1 LLRIYRSNRA
11 ELLAEL
17 LAQELRLDPPGPF
30 EQVEVVVNTW
40 PTSRWLGE
48 QLARVNGI
56 SALVRFPF
64 PGSRLRQL
72 VQGVLSDSPA
82 IEDPWRA
89 ERLVW
94 TVLDVLPD
102 LLQQDC
108 AASLREWWERNGGQ
122 KMQLTRD
129 QWQLARSLADAI
141 DDYALYRP
149 EELASWLAGDVS
161 DFLPEGQR
169 WQPVLARALAKRLPC
184 SPFGLQVQQVVE
196 RLRNGEDS
204 AMPLPERLRLFG
216 ISNLAP
222 VQINLLQALAGR
234 ISVDLFLLTPCPD
247 LWQRSQRRRK
257 QLGDDWTNSP
267 DGSWL
272 IEAPRLEGILG
283 RMGAEFQLLLEGSG
297 ECLLGH
303 WEQGD
308 LFADP
313 TRMGHQESS
322 QASLLEQMQRQL
334 AKCESDQ
341 DGFSLS
347 PEDHSLLFM
356 GCAGPWR
363 EVQLVRDRILGW
375 MADDPSLQPRDVL
388 VMTPDVERYAPLLAS
403 VFSDSDATGVDLP
416 WRLTDRSQQNCP
428 GLQQAFISL
437 LRLSADRL
445 TASGLEALLGNPA
458 LQSLQQLTPQDAV
471 AITEALQ
478 RSGFRWG
485 LNAAERNGDDTNSLR
500 WCLDRWLL
508 GLALP
513 EEPGLALDGCAP
525 ALTDLSLQ
533 QLEAWWPLL
542 DQLAEWIARLRLRA
556 PCREWVDRLRRLLQD
571 IFNDGG
577 NWDWE
582 LQAIHQ
588 CLDTWQLQADDCSLE
603 LDVGVVISIL
613 EEALSAESGRFGHRS
628 GALTI
633 SALEPM
639 RAIPHRVIVLMGLD
653 ASSFPRHQERAGFH
667 LLELQ
672 RRLGDPSSTD
682 QDRYVLLEALLSARQ
697 HLLISWSSR
706 DERRGEELPPCPP
719 VQQWL
724 SLLSEQLDSVEMQQL
739 LICPPAN
746 PLDADNFLP
755 TPQASALSC
764 DRRLLEARRDL
775 DAQLRDEQP
784 DQHLGLALPIVWE
797 HPSVDPAAPVN
808 ANVTDAEAL
817 ERLDHWLL
825 APQKQWLRQ
834 QGIDAGEW
842 CDPVNDLSPLELP
855 ELDCHQL
862 LRQRLAEQL
871 ERLDDDPAARWN
883 SPEPGDWTARS
894 YGQGRMPPGAA
905 AVLDDERLERRWQNL
920 QTTLL
925 SLGPLRLQPQ
935 SGWSSSSVLLA
946 GDTAVEIST
955 SRLKSRSVLQGWLK
969 HLLAQLDHTPCSTA
983 VVCRPDG
990 SAKADHFHIAMR
1002 WKALNPEEA
1011 GEQILLLQRLAIQ
1024 GIQQC
1029 WPVPP
1034 ESGLARAL
1042 AWPKGEEAA
1051 DRAFIS
1057 RWQGSFSRW
1066 AERDQPEQKL
1076 CFGSDCDAG
1085 RLLHHEGFEAAFQ
1098 ALYQPLLEARCR

>member
-1 LLRIYRSNRA
+1 MLKVYRSNRA

-17 LAQELRLDPPGPF
+17 LAQELRIAPPGPF
-30 EQVEVVVNTW
+30 EQIEVVVNTW

-72 VQGVLSDSPA
+72 VQSVLSDAPA

-94 TVLDVLPD
+94 HVLEILPN
-102 LLQQDC
+102 LLEQDS
-108 AASLREWWERNGGQ
+108 AANLREWWELHGGQ
-122 KMQLTRD
+122 PGQLNRD

-149 EELASWLAGDVS
+149 DELADWLAGGAGDQ
-161 DFLPEGQR
+161 LPEGLR
-169 WQPVLARALAKRLPC
+169 WQPFLARALAERLPC
-184 SPFGLQVQQVVE
+184 RPFGLQVQQVVE
-196 RLRNGEDS
+196 RLRNGDEP
-204 AMPLPERLRLFG
+204 ALPLPERLRLFG
-216 ISNLAP
+216 VSNLAP

-234 ISVDLFLLTPCPD
+234 ISVELFLLTPCPD
-247 LWQRSQRRRK
+247 LWQRSQRRRR
-257 QLGDDWTNSP
+257 QLGEDWTNSP

-297 ECLLGH
+297 ECLLGN

-313 TRMGHQESS
+313 TVMKQGVRT
-322 QASLLEQMQRQL
+322 QACLLEQLQRQL
-334 AKCESDQ
+334 ASGESEPTGLALTQGDQ
-341 DGFSLS
+341 
-347 PEDHSLLFM
+347 SLLFM

-363 EVQLVRDRILGW
+363 EVQLVRDRILSW
-375 MADDPSLQPRDVL
+375 MATDPSLQPRDVL

-403 VFSDSDATGVDLP
+403 VFSDRDATGVDLP
-416 WRLTDRSQQNCP
+416 WRLTDRSQQNSP

-458 LQSLQQLTPQDAV
+458 LQSLQQLTSQDAM
-471 AITEALQ
+471 AITDALQ

-485 LNAAERNGDDTNSLR
+485 LDAAERHGDDTNSLR

-508 GLALP
+508 GLVLP
-513 EEPGLALDGCAP
+513 EEPGLAIDDCAP
-525 ALTDLSLQ
+525 ALSDLSLQ
-533 QLEAWWPLL
+533 QLETWWPLL
-542 DQLAEWIARLRLRA
+542 DLLARWITQLRRSA
-556 PCREWVDRLRRLLQD
+556 PCHEWVSRLRRLLQE
-571 IFNDGG
+571 IFKDGG

-588 CLDTWQLQADDCSLE
+588 CLDTWKQQTDECSLE
-603 LDVGVVISIL
+603 LDVAVVISVL
-613 EEALSAESGRFGHRS
+613 EEALSTESGRFGHRS

-706 DERRGEELPPCPP
+706 DERQGENLPPCPP

-724 SLLSEQLDSVEMQQL
+724 SLLAEQLDPQDMDLL
-739 LICPPAN
+739 LIHPPAN
-746 PLDADNFLP
+746 PLDVANFIA
-755 TPQASALSC
+755 TPQTKAISC
-764 DRRLLEARRDL
+764 DRRLLSARRSL
-775 DAQLRDEQP
+775 DQQIRADQP
-784 DQHLGLALPIVWE
+784 NQDLGLALPLVWRQ
-797 HPSVDPAAPVN
+797 PTSDLPATIN
-808 ANVTDAEAL
+808 AEAVETL
-817 ERLDHWLL
+817 ERWLQ
-825 APQKQWLRQ
+825 APQKEWLKS

-842 CDPVNDLSPLELP
+842 CDPVNDLSPLSLQ

-862 LRQRLAEQL
+862 LSQRLSEQL
-871 ERLDDDPAARWN
+871 EKLANDPQARWEVREREN
-883 SPEPGDWTARS
+883 WIARCT
-894 YGQGRMPPGAA
+894 GQGLMPPGAA
-905 AVLDDERLERRWQNL
+905 AELDEGRLERRWQNL
-920 QTTLL
+920 QTTVLN
-925 SLGPLRLQPQ
+925 LGPLRLQQRTGSHPLPQ
-935 SGWSSSSVLLA
+935 VMA
-946 GDTAVEIST
+946 GETAVQIST
-955 SRLKSRSVLQGWLK
+955 SRLRSRSLLQSWLK
-969 HLLAQLDHTPCSTA
+969 HLLAQLGDSGCSTA
-983 VVCRPDG
+983 VVCRQDG
-990 SAKADHFHIAMR
+990 SAKADQFHIAMR
-1002 WKALNPEEA
+1002 WTALPAKEA
-1011 GEQILLLQRLAIQ
+1011 DQQIRVLQSLAQQ
-1024 GIQQC
+1024 GRQVC

-1042 AWPKGEEAA
+1042 AWSKGVEAA
-1051 DRAFIS
+1051 DKAFIN
-1057 RWQGSFSRW
+1057 RWQGGFSGW
-1066 AERDQPEQKL
+1066 AERDQAEQRV
-1076 CFGSDCDAG
+1076 CFGSHCNAE
-1085 RLLHHEGFEAAFQ
+1085 LLLCQEGFDAAFQ
-1098 ALYQPLLEARCR
+1098 ALYQPLLEARC

>member
-1 LLRIYRSNRA
+1 MLRVYRSNRA

-17 LAQELRLDPPGPF
+17 LAQELRIEPPGPF
-30 EQVEVVVNTW
+30 EQIEVVVNTW

-72 VQGVLSDSPA
+72 VQNVISDAPA

-94 TVLDVLPD
+94 RVLEVLPQ
-102 LLQQDC
+102 LLEQEC
-108 AASLREWWERNGGQ
+108 ASSLREWWELHGGQ
-122 KMQLTRD
+122 RGRLNRD

-149 EELASWLAGDVS
+149 EELSDWLAGGAGDQ
-161 DFLPEGQR
+161 LPEGLQ
-169 WQPVLARALAKRLPC
+169 WQPLLARALAERLPC
-184 SPFGLQVQQVVE
+184 KPFGLQVQQVVE
-196 RLRNGEDS
+196 QLRDGEEP
-204 AMPLPERLRLFG
+204 ALPLPSRLRLFG
-216 ISNLAP
+216 VSNLAP

-247 LWQRSQRRRK
+247 LWQRSQRRRR
-257 QLGDDWTNSP
+257 QLGEDWTNSP

-297 ECLLGH
+297 ECLLGS

-313 TRMGHQESS
+313 TMMRAPEDS

-334 AKCESDQ
+334 ASGESDPTPL
-341 DGFSLS
+341 SLMHG
-347 PEDHSLLFM
+347 DHSLLFM

-375 MADDPSLQPRDVL
+375 MAADPRLQPRDIL

-403 VFSDSDATGVDLP
+403 VFSDRDATGVDLP

-428 GLQQAFISL
+428 GLQQAFMSL

-458 LQSLQQLTPQDAV
+458 LQSLKQLTSQDAM
-471 AITEALQ
+471 AITDALQ

-485 LNAAERNGDDTNSLR
+485 LDAAERNGDDTNSLR

-508 GLALP
+508 GLVLP
-513 EEPGLALDGCAP
+513 EEPGLAVDCCAP

-533 QLEAWWPLL
+533 QLETWWPLL
-542 DQLAEWIARLRLRA
+542 DQLAGWIAQLRRSA
-556 PCREWVDRLRRLLQD
+556 PCPEWVIRLRRLLED

-588 CLDTWQLQADDCSLE
+588 CLETWQLQAVDCSLE
-603 LDVGVVISIL
+603 LDIAVVISVL
-613 EEALSAESGRFGHRS
+613 EEALSTESGRFGHRS

-706 DERRGEELPPCPP
+706 DERQGENLPPCPP

-724 SLLSEQLDSVEMQQL
+724 SLLADELDAEQMDRL
-739 LICPPAN
+739 LIHPPAN
-746 PLDADNFLP
+746 PLDVANFIV
-755 TPQASALSC
+755 TPQTDALSC
-764 DRRLLEARRDL
+764 DRRLLDARRNL
-775 DAQLRDEQP
+775 DAQIGDDQPHRD
-784 DQHLGLALPIVWE
+784 LGLALPLVWW
-797 HPSVDPAAPVN
+797 HPT
-808 ANVTDAEAL
+808 TDAALPIHSEAIETL
-817 ERLDHWLL
+817 ERWLQG
-825 APQKQWLRQ
+825 PQKEWLKR

-842 CDPVNDLSPLELP
+842 CDPVNDLSPLSLP
-855 ELDCHQL
+855 ELACHQL
-862 LRQRLAEQL
+862 ISQRLSEQL
-871 ERLDDDPAARWN
+871 DLLRNNPQARWDIQ
-883 SPEPGDWTARS
+883 ETEDWIARS
-894 YGQGRMPPGAA
+894 CGQGLMPPGAA
-905 AVLDDERLERRWQNL
+905 AELDDDRLERRWQNL
-920 QTTLL
+920 QKTVL
-925 SLGPLRLQPQ
+925 SLGPLRLQQQPASQ
-935 SGWSSSSVLLA
+935 RSALVMA
-946 GDTAVEIST
+946 GDTAVQIST
-955 SRLKSRSVLQGWLK
+955 SRLRSRSLLQGWLK
-969 HLLAQLDHTPCSTA
+969 HLLAQLDHAACNTA
-983 VVCRPDG
+983 VVCRQDG
-990 SAKADHFHIAMR
+990 SAKADQFHIAMR
-1002 WKALNPEEA
+1002 WRALTPPEAEL
-1011 GEQILLLQRLAIQ
+1011 EISVLQSLAQQ
-1024 GIQQC
+1024 GAKVC

-1034 ESGLARAL
+1034 DSGLARAL
-1042 AWPKGEEAA
+1042 AWSKGEEAA
-1051 DRAFIS
+1051 DRAFIN
-1057 RWQGSFSRW
+1057 RWQGSFSGW
-1066 AERDQPEQKL
+1066 AERDRSEQQA
-1076 CFGSDCDAG
+1076 CFGSHCDADLLL
-1085 RLLHHEGFEAAFQ
+1085 RLEGFEAAFQ
-1098 ALYQPLLEARCR
+1098 ALYQPLLEARC

>member
-1 LLRIYRSNRA
+1 MLRIYRSNRA

-72 VQGVLSDSPA
+72 VQAVLSDAPA

-94 TVLDVLPD
+94 TVLKVLPD

-108 AASLREWWERNGGQ
+108 SSSLMEWWKRNGGQ
-122 KMQLTRD
+122 QGQLNRD

-149 EELASWLAGDVS
+149 EALASWMAGDEG
-161 DFLPEGQR
+161 DHLPEGQR
-169 WQPVLARALAKRLPC
+169 WQPALARALAERLPC

-196 RLRNGEDS
+196 LLRNGREP
-204 AMPLPERLRLFG
+204 AIPLPKRLRLFG

-234 ISVDLFLLTPCPD
+234 ISVELYLLTPCPD

-257 QLGDDWTNSP
+257 QLGENWTNSP

-297 ECLLGH
+297 ECLLGR

-313 TRMGHQESS
+313 TRMGQRESS

-334 AKCESDQ
+334 TNCESDPKE
-341 DGFSLS
+341 FSLS

-388 VMTPDVERYAPLLAS
+388 VMTPDVERYAPLLTS

-428 GLQQAFISL
+428 GLQQAFMTL

-458 LQSLQQLTPQDAV
+458 LQNLKQLTPADAM
-471 AITEALQ
+471 AITQALQ

-485 LNAAERNGDDTNSLR
+485 LNSAERNGDDTNSLR

-533 QLEAWWPLL
+533 QLEVWWPLL
-542 DQLAEWIARLRLRA
+542 DQLAGWIARLRL
-556 PCREWVDRLRRLLQD
+556 PVPSREWVDRLRRLLQD

-588 CLDTWQLQADDCSLE
+588 CLDTWQLQADDCALE

-706 DERRGEELPPCPP
+706 DERHGEDLPPCPP

-724 SLLSEQLDSVEMQQL
+724 GLLSQQLNSAEMEQL
-739 LICPPAN
+739 LINPPAN
-746 PLDADNFLP
+746 PLDADNFR
-755 TPQASALSC
+755 TTQQATALSC
-764 DRRLLEARRDL
+764 DRRLLEARRNL
-775 DAQLRDEQP
+775 DAQRGGGHP
-784 DQHLGLALPIVWE
+784 DQNLGLALPIAWK
-797 HPSVDPAAPVN
+797 HPIIDSTAGFDAKAFDP
-808 ANVTDAEAL
+808 EAI
-817 ERLDHWLL
+817 ETLDRWLQ
-825 APQKQWLRQ
+825 APQKEWLRH

-842 CDPVNDLSPLELP
+842 CDPVNDLSPLALP

-862 LRQRLAEQL
+862 LRQQLSEQL
-871 ERLDDDPAARWN
+871 ELLGNDPSACWE
-883 SPEPGDWTARS
+883 SQQKGDWTARS
-894 YGQGRMPPGAA
+894 CGQGRMPPGAA
-905 AVLDDERLERRWQNL
+905 AVLDHERLERRWHNL

-925 SLGPLRLQPQ
+925 SLGPVRQLQR
-935 SGWSSSSVLLA
+935 SGCFASNPLLA

-955 SRLKSRSVLQGWLK
+955 SRLKSRALLRGWLK
-969 HLLAQLDHTPCSTA
+969 HLLAQLDDSACSTA
-983 VVCRPDG
+983 VICRQDG
-990 SAKADHFHIAMR
+990 SAKADQFQIAMR
-1002 WKALNPEEA
+1002 WRSLSPQEA
-1011 GEQILLLQRLAIQ
+1011 GDQIRLLQQLAIHGSQ
-1024 GIQQC
+1024 EC

-1034 ESGLARAL
+1034 DSGLARAL

-1057 RWQGSFSRW
+1057 RWQGGFSRW
-1066 AERDQPEQKL
+1066 AERDQPEQKI

-1085 RLLHHEGFEAAFQ
+1085 LLLHQEGFEAAFQ
-1098 ALYQPLLEARCR
+1098 ALYQPLLEARCG

>member
-1 LLRIYRSNRA
+1 MLRVYRSNRA

-17 LAQELRLDPPGPF
+17 LAQELRIEPPGPF
-30 EQVEVVVNTW
+30 EQIEVVVNTW

-72 VQGVLSDSPA
+72 VQNVISDAPA

-94 TVLDVLPD
+94 QVLEVLPH
-102 LLQQDC
+102 LLEQEC
-108 AASLREWWERNGGQ
+108 ASNLREWWELHSGQ
-122 KMQLTRD
+122 QGRLNRD

-149 EELASWLAGDVS
+149 EELSDWLAGGAGDQ
-161 DFLPEGQR
+161 LPEGLR
-169 WQPVLARALAKRLPC
+169 WQPLLARALAERLPC

-196 RLRNGEDS
+196 RLRNGEDP
-204 AMPLPERLRLFG
+204 ALPLPERLRLFG
-216 ISNLAP
+216 VSNLAP

-234 ISVDLFLLTPCPD
+234 TSVDLFLLTPCPD
-247 LWQRSQRRRK
+247 LWQRSQRRRR
-257 QLGDDWTNSP
+257 QLGEDWTNSP

-283 RMGAEFQLLLEGSG
+283 RMGAEFQLMLEGSG
-297 ECLLGH
+297 ECLLGS

-313 TRMGHQESS
+313 TMRREPEGS
-322 QASLLEQMQRQL
+322 QASLLEQLQRQL
-334 AKCESDQ
+334 ASGESDQ
-341 DGFSLS
+341 TTLSLMHG
-347 PEDHSLLFM
+347 DHSLLFM

-375 MADDPSLQPRDVL
+375 MAADPSLQPRDIL

-403 VFSDSDATGVDLP
+403 VFSDRDATGVDLP

-428 GLQQAFISL
+428 GLQQAFMSL

-458 LQSLQQLTPQDAV
+458 LQSLQQLTSQDAM
-471 AITEALQ
+471 AITDALQ

-485 LNAAERNGDDTNSLR
+485 LDAAERNGNDTNSLR

-508 GLALP
+508 GLVLP
-513 EEPGLALDGCAP
+513 EEPGLALDSCAP

-533 QLEAWWPLL
+533 QLEVWWPLL
-542 DQLAEWIARLRLRA
+542 DQLAGWIAQLRLSA
-556 PCREWVDRLRRLLQD
+556 PCPEWVIRLRRLLED

-588 CLDTWQLQADDCSLE
+588 CLETWQLQANDCSLE
-603 LDVGVVISIL
+603 LDIAVVISVL
-613 EEALSAESGRFGHRS
+613 EEALSTESGRFGHRS

-706 DERRGEELPPCPP
+706 DERQGEKLPPCPP

-724 SLLSEQLDSVEMQQL
+724 SLLAEQLDAEQMDFL
-739 LICPPAN
+739 LIHPPAN
-746 PLDADNFLP
+746 PLDIANFMV
-755 TPQASALSC
+755 TPQTDAISC
-764 DRRLLEARRDL
+764 DRRLLDARRNL
-775 DAQLRDEQP
+775 DALMGDDQP
-784 DQHLGLALPIVWE
+784 HRNLGLALPLVWQ
-797 HPSVDPAAPVN
+797 HPT
-808 ANVTDAEAL
+808 TDAALPINSEAIEAL
-817 ERLDHWLL
+817 KRWLQ
-825 APQKQWLRQ
+825 APQKEWLKR

-842 CDPVNDLSPLELP
+842 CDPVNDLSPLSLP

-862 LRQRLAEQL
+862 ISQRLSEQL
-871 ERLDDDPAARWN
+871 DLLRNNPEARWDVQ
-883 SPEPGDWTARS
+883 EKGDWIARS
-894 YGQGRMPPGAA
+894 CGQGLMPPGAA
-905 AVLDDERLERRWQNL
+905 AELDDNRLERRWQSL
-920 QTTLL
+920 QKTVL
-925 SLGPLRLQPQ
+925 SLGPLRLQQ
-935 SGWSSSSVLLA
+935 QTTSQRSDLVMA
-946 GDTAVEIST
+946 GETAVQIST
-955 SRLKSRSVLQGWLK
+955 SRLRSRSLLQSWLK
-969 HLLAQLDHTPCSTA
+969 HLLAQLDDAACNTA
-983 VVCRPDG
+983 VVCRQDG
-990 SAKADHFHIAMR
+990 SAKADQFHIAMR
-1002 WKALNPEEA
+1002 WKALTREEA
-1011 GEQILLLQRLAIQ
+1011 DLEIRVLQSLAQQGEEV
-1024 GIQQC
+1024 C

-1034 ESGLARAL
+1034 DSGLARAL
-1042 AWPKGEEAA
+1042 AWSKGEEAA
-1051 DRAFIS
+1051 DRAFIN
-1057 RWQGSFSRW
+1057 RWQGSFSGW
-1066 AERDQPEQKL
+1066 AERDRSEQQV
-1076 CFGSDCDAG
+1076 CFGSHCDAG
-1085 RLLHHEGFEAAFQ
+1085 LLLRLEGFETAFQ
-1098 ALYQPLLEARCR
+1098 ALYQPLLEARC

>member
-1 LLRIYRSNRA
+1 MLRVYRSNRA

-17 LAQELRLDPPGPF
+17 LAQELRLEPPGPF
-30 EQVEVVVNTW
+30 EQIEVVVNTW

-72 VQGVLSDSPA
+72 VQNVISDAPA

-94 TVLDVLPD
+94 QVLEVLPN
-102 LLQQDC
+102 LLEQEC
-108 AASLREWWERNGGQ
+108 ASNLREWWELHGGTQ
-122 KMQLTRD
+122 GGLNRD

-149 EELASWLAGDVS
+149 EELADWLAGGTGDQ
-161 DFLPEGQR
+161 LPECLQ
-169 WQPVLARALAKRLPC
+169 WQPLLACALAERLPC
-184 SPFGLQVQQVVE
+184 TPFGMQVQQAIE
-196 RLRNGEDS
+196 RLHNGEDP
-204 AMPLPERLRLFG
+204 ALPLPARLRLFG
-216 ISNLAP
+216 VSNLAP

-247 LWQRSQRRRK
+247 LWQRSQRRRR
-257 QLGDDWTNSP
+257 QLGEDWTNSP

-297 ECLLGH
+297 ECLLGS

-308 LFADP
+308 LFVDP
-313 TRMGHQESS
+313 TMMRATEDSH
-322 QASLLEQMQRQL
+322 ASLLEQLQRQL
-334 AKCESDQ
+334 ASSESDQ
-341 DGFSLS
+341 TTLSLMYS
-347 PEDHSLLFM
+347 DHSLLFM

-375 MADDPSLQPRDVL
+375 MAADPSLQPRDIL

-403 VFSDSDATGVDLP
+403 VFSDRDATGVDLP

-428 GLQQAFISL
+428 GLQQAFMSL

-458 LQSLQQLTPQDAV
+458 LQSLKQLTSQDAM
-471 AITEALQ
+471 AITGALQ

-485 LNAAERNGDDTNSLR
+485 LDAAERNGDDTNSLR

-508 GLALP
+508 GLVLP
-513 EEPGLALDGCAP
+513 EEPGLAVDSCAP

-533 QLEAWWPLL
+533 QLEVWWPLL
-542 DQLAEWIARLRLRA
+542 DQLAGWIAQLRRSA
-556 PCREWVDRLRRLLQD
+556 PCPEWVTRLRRLLED

-577 NWDWE
+577 SWDWE

-588 CLDTWQLQADDCSLE
+588 CLEAWQLQANDCSLE
-603 LDVGVVISIL
+603 LDIAVVISVL
-613 EEALSAESGRFGHRS
+613 EEALSTESGRFGHRS

-706 DERRGEELPPCPP
+706 DERQGENLPPCPP

-724 SLLSEQLDSVEMQQL
+724 SLLAEQLDAEQMDLL
-739 LICPPAN
+739 LIHPPAN
-746 PLDADNFLP
+746 PLDVANFMV
-755 TPQASALSC
+755 TSQTDAISC
-764 DRRLLEARRDL
+764 DRRLLNARRNL
-775 DAQLRDEQP
+775 DAQMGDDQRHRD
-784 DQHLGLALPIVWE
+784 LGLALPLVWQ
-797 HPSVDPAAPVN
+797 HPTTDPGLLIHS
-808 ANVTDAEAL
+808 DAIETL
-817 ERLDHWLL
+817 ERWLQ
-825 APQKQWLRQ
+825 APQKEWLKQ

-842 CDPVNDLSPLELP
+842 CDPVNDLSPLSLP

-862 LRQRLAEQL
+862 ISQRLSEQL
-871 ERLDDDPAARWN
+871 DLLKNDPEARWDVQ
-883 SPEPGDWTARS
+883 ERGDWIARS
-894 YGQGRMPPGAA
+894 CGQGLMPPGAA
-905 AVLDDERLERRWQNL
+905 AELDDDRLERRWQNL
-920 QTTLL
+920 QKTVL
-925 SLGPLRLQPQ
+925 SLGPLRVRQQPASQ
-935 SGWSSSSVLLA
+935 SSALVMA
-946 GDTAVEIST
+946 GETAVQIST
-955 SRLKSRSVLQGWLK
+955 SRLRSRSLLLSWLK
-969 HLLAQLDHTPCSTA
+969 HLLAQLDDASCNTA
-983 VVCRPDG
+983 VVCRHDG
-990 SAKADHFHIAMR
+990 STKADQFHIAMR
-1002 WKALNPEEA
+1002 WKALTRQEA
-1011 GEQILLLQRLAIQ
+1011 DLEIRVLQSLAQQ
-1024 GIQQC
+1024 GAEKC

-1034 ESGLARAL
+1034 DSGLARAL
-1042 AWPKGEEAA
+1042 AWSKGEEAA
-1051 DRAFIS
+1051 DRAFIN
-1057 RWQGSFSRW
+1057 RWQGSFSGW
-1066 AERDQPEQKL
+1066 AERDRSEQQV
-1076 CFGSDCDAG
+1076 CFGSNCDAE
-1085 RLLHHEGFEAAFQ
+1085 LLLQLEGFEAAFQ
-1098 ALYQPLLEARCR
+1098 ALYQPLLEARC

>member
-1 LLRIYRSNRA
+1 MLKVYRSNRA

-17 LAQELRLDPPGPF
+17 LAQELRIAPPGPF
-30 EQVEVVVNTW
+30 EQIEVVVNTW

-72 VQGVLSDSPA
+72 VQSVLSDAPA

-94 TVLDVLPD
+94 HVLEILPN
-102 LLQQDC
+102 LLEQDS
-108 AASLREWWERNGGQ
+108 AANLREWWELHGGQ
-122 KMQLTRD
+122 PEQLNRD

-149 EELASWLAGDVS
+149 DELADWLAGGAGDQ
-161 DFLPEGQR
+161 LPEGLR
-169 WQPVLARALAKRLPC
+169 WQPFLARALAERLPC
-184 SPFGLQVQQVVE
+184 RPFGLQVQQVVE
-196 RLRNGEDS
+196 RLRNGDEP
-204 AMPLPERLRLFG
+204 ALPLPERLRLFG
-216 ISNLAP
+216 VSNLAP

-234 ISVDLFLLTPCPD
+234 ISVELFLLTPCPD
-247 LWQRSQRRRK
+247 LWQRSQRRRR
-257 QLGDDWTNSP
+257 QLGEDWTNSP

-297 ECLLGH
+297 ECLLGN

-313 TRMGHQESS
+313 TVMKQEVRS
-322 QASLLEQMQRQL
+322 QACLLEQLQRQVASGESEPTGL
-334 AKCESDQ
+334 ALTQGDQ
-341 DGFSLS
+341 
-347 PEDHSLLFM
+347 SLLFM

-363 EVQLVRDRILGW
+363 EVQLVRDRILSW
-375 MADDPSLQPRDVL
+375 MATDPSLQPRDVL

-403 VFSDSDATGVDLP
+403 VFSDRDATGVDLP
-416 WRLTDRSQQNCP
+416 WRLTDRSQQNSP

-458 LQSLQQLTPQDAV
+458 LQSLQQLTSQDAM
-471 AITEALQ
+471 AITDALQ

-485 LNAAERNGDDTNSLR
+485 LDAAERHGDDTNSLR

-508 GLALP
+508 GLVLP
-513 EEPGLALDGCAP
+513 EEPGLALDDCAP
-525 ALTDLSLQ
+525 ALSDLGLQ
-533 QLEAWWPLL
+533 QLEMWWPLL
-542 DQLAEWIARLRLRA
+542 DLLARWITQLRRSA
-556 PCREWVDRLRRLLQD
+556 PCHEWVSRLRRLLQE
-571 IFNDGG
+571 IFKDGG

-588 CLDTWQLQADDCSLE
+588 CLDTWKQQTDECSLE
-603 LDVGVVISIL
+603 LDVAVVISVL
-613 EEALSAESGRFGHRS
+613 EEALSTESGRFGHRS

-706 DERRGEELPPCPP
+706 DERQGENLPPCPP

-724 SLLSEQLDSVEMQQL
+724 SLLAEQLDPQDMDLL
-739 LICPPAN
+739 LIHPPAN
-746 PLDADNFLP
+746 PLDVANFIA
-755 TPQASALSC
+755 TPQTKAISC
-764 DRRLLEARRDL
+764 DRRLLSARRNL
-775 DAQLRDEQP
+775 DQQIRADQP
-784 DQHLGLALPIVWE
+784 NQDLGLALPLVWQQ
-797 HPSVDPAAPVN
+797 PTSVLATTIN
-808 ANVTDAEAL
+808 TEAL
-817 ERLDHWLL
+817 ETLERWLQ
-825 APQKQWLRQ
+825 APQKEWLKS

-842 CDPVNDLSPLELP
+842 CDPVNDLSPLSLR

-862 LRQRLAEQL
+862 LSQRLSEQL
-871 ERLDDDPAARWN
+871 DQLANDPQARWEMRETEN
-883 SPEPGDWTARS
+883 WIARCT
-894 YGQGRMPPGAA
+894 GQGLMPPGAA
-905 AVLDDERLERRWQNL
+905 AELDEGRLERRWQNL
-920 QTTLL
+920 QTTVLN
-925 SLGPLRLQPQ
+925 LGPLRLQQRTGSHPLPQ
-935 SGWSSSSVLLA
+935 VMA
-946 GDTAVEIST
+946 GETAVQIST
-955 SRLKSRSVLQGWLK
+955 SRLRSRSLLQSWLK
-969 HLLAQLDHTPCSTA
+969 HLLAQLGDSGCSTA
-983 VVCRPDG
+983 VVCRQDG
-990 SAKADHFHIAMR
+990 SAKADQFHIAMR
-1002 WKALNPEEA
+1002 WTALPAKEA
-1011 GEQILLLQRLAIQ
+1011 DQQIRVLQSLAQQ
-1024 GIQQC
+1024 GRQVC

-1042 AWPKGEEAA
+1042 AWSKGVEAA
-1051 DRAFIS
+1051 DKAFIN
-1057 RWQGSFSRW
+1057 RWQGGFSSW
-1066 AERDQPEQKL
+1066 AERDQAEQRV
-1076 CFGSDCDAG
+1076 CFGSHCNAE
-1085 RLLHHEGFEAAFQ
+1085 LLLCQEGFDAAFR
-1098 ALYQPLLEARCR
+1098 ALYQPLLEARC

>member
-1 LLRIYRSNRA
+1 MLRLYRSNRA

-17 LAQELRLDPPGPF
+17 LAQELRLEPPDPF

-72 VQGVLSDSPA
+72 VQSVLSDAPA

-94 TVLDVLPD
+94 TVLEVLPD
-102 LLQQDC
+102 LLQRDC
-108 AASLREWWERNGGQ
+108 ASGLKEWWQRNGGQ
-122 KMQLTRD
+122 QKQLNRD

-149 EELASWLAGDVS
+149 DELADWMAGGAAGQ
-161 DFLPEGQR
+161 LPEALR
-169 WQPVLARALAKRLPC
+169 WQPFLARALAERLPC
-184 SPFGLQVQQVVE
+184 MPFGLQVQQVVDL
-196 RLRNGEDS
+196 LRNGEDP
-204 AMPLPERLRLFG
+204 ALPLPKRLRLFG
-216 ISNLAP
+216 VSNLAP
-222 VQINLLQALAGR
+222 VQVNLLQALAGR

-257 QLGDDWTNSP
+257 QLGDDWNNSP

-297 ECLLGH
+297 ECLLGS

-313 TRMGHQESS
+313 TAMGQRESS
-322 QASLLEQMQRQL
+322 AASLLEQLQRQL
-334 AKCESDQ
+334 ASGEADQ
-341 DGFSLS
+341 GVLSLRQ
-347 PEDHSLLFM
+347 EDHSLLFM

-363 EVQLVRDRILGW
+363 EVQCVRDRVLSW
-375 MADDPSLQPRDVL
+375 MAADPSLQPRDVL

-403 VFSDSDATGVDLP
+403 VFSDRDATGVDLP

-428 GLQQAFISL
+428 GLQQAFMSL

-458 LQSLQQLTPQDAV
+458 LQSLKQLTSQDAM
-471 AITEALQ
+471 AMTEALQ

-513 EEPGLALDGCAP
+513 EEPGLAIDSCAP

-533 QLEAWWPLL
+533 QLEVWWPLL
-542 DQLAEWIARLRLRA
+542 DQLAGWMAQLRRSV
-556 PCREWVDRLRRLLQD
+556 CCSEWVDRLRRLLQD
-571 IFNDGG
+571 VFHDGG

-588 CLDTWQLQADDCSLE
+588 CLDTWQLQAADCSLE
-603 LDVGVVISIL
+603 LDVGVVISVL
-613 EEALSAESGRFGHRS
+613 EEGLSADSGRFGHRS

-653 ASSFPRHQERAGFH
+653 ASSFPRHQERSGFH

-706 DERRGEELPPCPP
+706 DERQGEELPPCPP

-724 SLLSEQLDSVEMQQL
+724 SLLTEQLDPKEMQQL
-739 LICPPAN
+739 LIHPPAN
-746 PLDADNFLP
+746 PLDADNFLT
-755 TPQASALSC
+755 TPQTAALSC
-764 DRRLLEARRDL
+764 DRRLLEARRNL
-775 DAQLRDEQP
+775 DAQLGNEQP
-784 DQHLGLALPIVWE
+784 HRVLGLALPLGWQ
-797 HPSVDPAAPVN
+797 HPTMETPS
-808 ANVTDAEAL
+808 TLDAEGIETL
-817 ERLDHWLL
+817 ERWLR
-825 APQKQWLRQ
+825 APQKEWLKR

-842 CDPVNDLSPLELP
+842 CDPVNDLSPLSLP
-855 ELDCHQL
+855 ELDCHRL
-862 LRQRLAEQL
+862 LSQRLAEQL
-871 ERLDDDPAARWN
+871 DLLANDPEARWN
-883 SPEPGDWTARS
+883 VQQQGDWIARTS
-894 YGQGRMPPGAA
+894 GQGRMPPGAA
-905 AVLDDERLERRWQNL
+905 AELDDERLERRWQNL

-925 SLGPLRLQPQ
+925 NLGPLRVMQQPGTHR
-935 SGWSSSSVLLA
+935 SGLVMA
-946 GDTAVEIST
+946 GDIAVEIST
-955 SRLKSRSVLQGWLK
+955 SRLRSRSLLQSWLK
-969 HLLAQLDHTPCSTA
+969 HLLAQLDDSPCNTA
-983 VVCRPDG
+983 VVCRQDG
-990 SAKADHFHIAMR
+990 SAKADQFQIAMR
-1002 WKALNPEEA
+1002 WKAMTPPEA
-1011 GEQILLLQRLAIQ
+1011 EQQISLLQALAQQ
-1024 GIQQC
+1024 GADVC

-1042 AWPKGEEAA
+1042 SWSKGEEAA
-1051 DRAFIS
+1051 NRAFIN
-1057 RWQGSFSRW
+1057 RWQGSFSLW
-1066 AERDQPEQKL
+1066 PERDQAEQTL
-1076 CFGSDCDAG
+1076 CFGSHCDAE
-1085 RLLHHEGFEAAFQ
+1085 LLMHHASFEAAFQ
-1098 ALYQPLLEARCR
+1098 ALYEPLLEARCT

>member
-1 LLRIYRSNRA
+1 MLKVYRSNRA

-17 LAQELRLDPPGPF
+17 LAQELRIAPPGPF
-30 EQVEVVVNTW
+30 EQIEVVVNTW

-72 VQGVLSDSPA
+72 VQSVLSDAPA

-94 TVLDVLPD
+94 HVLEILPN
-102 LLQQDC
+102 LLEQDS
-108 AASLREWWERNGGQ
+108 AANLRKWWELHGGQ
-122 KMQLTRD
+122 PGQLNRD

-149 EELASWLAGDVS
+149 DELADWLAGGAGDQ
-161 DFLPEGQR
+161 LPEGLR
-169 WQPVLARALAKRLPC
+169 WQPFLARALAERLPC
-184 SPFGLQVQQVVE
+184 RPFGLQVQQVVE
-196 RLRNGEDS
+196 RLRNGDEP
-204 AMPLPERLRLFG
+204 ALPLPERLRLFG
-216 ISNLAP
+216 VSNLAP

-234 ISVDLFLLTPCPD
+234 ISVELFLLTPCPD
-247 LWQRSQRRRK
+247 LWQRSQRRRR
-257 QLGDDWTNSP
+257 QLGEDWTNSP

-297 ECLLGH
+297 ECLLGN

-313 TRMGHQESS
+313 TVMKQGLRS
-322 QASLLEQMQRQL
+322 QACLLEQLQRQL
-334 AKCESDQ
+334 ASGESEPTGLALTQGDQ
-341 DGFSLS
+341 
-347 PEDHSLLFM
+347 SLLFM

-363 EVQLVRDRILGW
+363 EVQLVRDRILSW
-375 MADDPSLQPRDVL
+375 MATDPSLQPRDVL

-403 VFSDSDATGVDLP
+403 VFSDRDATGVDLP
-416 WRLTDRSQQNCP
+416 WRLTDRSQQNSP

-458 LQSLQQLTPQDAV
+458 LQSLQQLTSQDAM
-471 AITEALQ
+471 AITDALQ

-485 LNAAERNGDDTNSLR
+485 LDAAERHGDDTNSLR

-508 GLALP
+508 GLVLP
-513 EEPGLALDGCAP
+513 EEPGLAIDDCAP
-525 ALTDLSLQ
+525 ALSDLSLQ
-533 QLEAWWPLL
+533 QLETWWPLL
-542 DQLAEWIARLRLRA
+542 DLLARWITQLRRSA
-556 PCREWVDRLRRLLQD
+556 PCHEWVSRLRRLLQE
-571 IFNDGG
+571 IFKDGG

-588 CLDTWQLQADDCSLE
+588 CLDTWKQQTDECSLE
-603 LDVGVVISIL
+603 LDVAVVISVL
-613 EEALSAESGRFGHRS
+613 EEALSTESGRFGHRS

-706 DERRGEELPPCPP
+706 DERQGENLPPCPP

-724 SLLSEQLDSVEMQQL
+724 SLLAEQLDPQDMDLL
-739 LICPPAN
+739 LIHPPAN
-746 PLDADNFLP
+746 PLDVANFIA
-755 TPQASALSC
+755 TPQTKAISC
-764 DRRLLEARRDL
+764 DRRLLSARHNL
-775 DAQLRDEQP
+775 DQQIRADQP
-784 DQHLGLALPIVWE
+784 NQDLGLALPLVWRQ
-797 HPSVDPAAPVN
+797 PTSDLPATIN
-808 ANVTDAEAL
+808 AEAVETL
-817 ERLDHWLL
+817 ERWLQ
-825 APQKQWLRQ
+825 APQKEWLKS

-842 CDPVNDLSPLELP
+842 CDPVNDLSPLSLQ

-862 LRQRLAEQL
+862 LSQRLSEQL
-871 ERLDDDPAARWN
+871 EKLANDPQARWEVREREN
-883 SPEPGDWTARS
+883 WIARCT
-894 YGQGRMPPGAA
+894 GQGLMPPGAA
-905 AVLDDERLERRWQNL
+905 AELDEGRLERRWQNL
-920 QTTLL
+920 QTTVLN
-925 SLGPLRLQPQ
+925 LGPLRLQQRTDSHPLPQ
-935 SGWSSSSVLLA
+935 VMA
-946 GDTAVEIST
+946 GETAVQIST
-955 SRLKSRSVLQGWLK
+955 SRLRSRFLLQSWLK
-969 HLLAQLDHTPCSTA
+969 HLLAQLGDSGCSTA
-983 VVCRPDG
+983 VVCRQDG
-990 SAKADHFHIAMR
+990 SAKADQFHIAMR
-1002 WKALNPEEA
+1002 WTALPRKEA
-1011 GEQILLLQRLAIQ
+1011 DHQIRVLQSLAQQ
-1024 GIQQC
+1024 GRQVC

-1034 ESGLARAL
+1034 DSGLARAL
-1042 AWPKGEEAA
+1042 AWSKGVEAA
-1051 DRAFIS
+1051 DKAFIN
-1057 RWQGSFSRW
+1057 RWQGGFSGW
-1066 AERDQPEQKL
+1066 AERDQAEQRV
-1076 CFGSDCDAG
+1076 CFGSHCNAE
-1085 RLLHHEGFEAAFQ
+1085 LLLCQEGFDAAFQ
-1098 ALYQPLLEARCR
+1098 ALYQPLLEARC

>member
-1 LLRIYRSNRA
+1 MLRVYRSNRA

-17 LAQELRLDPPGPF
+17 LAQELRIEPPGPF
-30 EQVEVVVNTW
+30 EQIEVVVNTW

-72 VQGVLSDSPA
+72 AQTILSDAPA

-94 TVLDVLPD
+94 QVLEVLPK
-102 LLQQDC
+102 LLDQRC
-108 AASLREWWERNGGQ
+108 ASNLREWWELHGGQ
-122 KMQLTRD
+122 QGRLNRD

-149 EELASWLAGDVS
+149 EELADWLAGGAGEE
-161 DFLPEGQR
+161 LPEGLR
-169 WQPVLARALAKRLPC
+169 WQPFLARALAERLPC
-184 SPFGLQVQQVVE
+184 KPFGLQVQQAVE
-196 RLRNGEDS
+196 RLRNGQDP
-204 AMPLPERLRLFG
+204 ALPLPPRLRLFG
-216 ISNLAP
+216 VSNLAP
-222 VQINLLQALAGR
+222 VQINLLQALSGR

-247 LWQRSQRRRK
+247 LWQRSQRRRS
-257 QLGDDWTNSP
+257 QLGEDWTNSP

-297 ECLLGH
+297 ECLLGS

-313 TRMGHQESS
+313 TVMKQQEDS
-322 QASLLEQMQRQL
+322 QASLLEQLQRQL
-334 AKCESDQ
+334 ARGETDQ
-341 DGFSLS
+341 VSLS
-347 PEDHSLLFM
+347 LTQGDYSLLFM

-363 EVQLVRDRILGW
+363 EVQLVRDRILSW
-375 MADDPSLQPRDVL
+375 MAADPTLQPRDVL

-403 VFSDSDATGVDLP
+403 VFSDRDATGVDLP

-428 GLQQAFISL
+428 GLQQAFMSL

-458 LQSLQQLTPQDAV
+458 LQNLKQLSSQDAM
-471 AITEALQ
+471 AITDALQ

-485 LNAAERNGDDTNSLR
+485 LDAAERNGDESNSLR

-513 EEPGLALDGCAP
+513 EEPGLAVDSCAP

-533 QLEAWWPLL
+533 QLEVWWPLL
-542 DQLAEWIARLRLRA
+542 DQLAGWIAQLRRSTA
-556 PCREWVDRLRRLLQD
+556 CTSWVDRLRRLLQE

-588 CLDTWQLQADDCSLE
+588 CLETWQLQASDCSLE
-603 LDVGVVISIL
+603 LDIAVVISVL
-613 EEALSAESGRFGHRS
+613 EEALSTESGRFGHRS

-706 DERRGEELPPCPP
+706 DERQGKSLPPCPP

-724 SLLSEQLDSVEMQQL
+724 SLLAEQLDPQDMDQL
-739 LICPPAN
+739 LMHPPAN
-746 PLDADNFLP
+746 PLDVANFMATPKAD
-755 TPQASALSC
+755 AISC
-764 DRRLLEARRDL
+764 DRRLLDARRNL
-775 DAQLRDEQP
+775 DAQIGIEQP
-784 DQHLGLALPIVWE
+784 HRDLGLALPLTWQ
-797 HPSVDPAAPVN
+797 HPTSDAALPI
-808 ANVTDAEAL
+808 TSESIETL
-817 ERLDHWLL
+817 ERWLQ
-825 APQKQWLRQ
+825 APQKEWLKR

-842 CDPVNDLSPLELP
+842 CDPVNDLSPLSLP

-862 LRQRLAEQL
+862 LNQRLSEQFDL
-871 ERLDDDPAARWN
+871 LANDPNSRWDV
-883 SPEPGDWTARS
+883 EETGDWIARS
-894 YGQGRMPPGAA
+894 YGQGLMPPGAA
-905 AVLDDERLERRWQNL
+905 AELDDERLERRWQNL
-920 QTTLL
+920 QKTVL
-925 SLGPLRLQPQ
+925 SLGPVRL
-935 SGWSSSSVLLA
+935 LLQQASQHSALVMA
-946 GDTAVEIST
+946 GETAVQIST
-955 SRLKSRSVLQGWLK
+955 SRLRSRSLLQSWLK
-969 HLLAQLDHTPCSTA
+969 HLLAQLDGADCNTA
-983 VVCRPDG
+983 VVCRQDG
-990 SAKADHFHIAMR
+990 STKADQFHIAMR
-1002 WKALNPEEA
+1002 WRALKPLEA
-1011 GEQILLLQRLAIQ
+1011 EHEIRVLQRLAQ
-1024 GIQQC
+1024 HGSNVC
-1029 WPVPP
+1029 WPIPP
-1034 ESGLARAL
+1034 DSGLARAL
-1042 AWPKGEEAA
+1042 AWSKGEGAA
-1051 DRAFIS
+1051 DRAFVN
-1057 RWQGSFSRW
+1057 RWQGGFSGW
-1066 AERDQPEQKL
+1066 AERDQPEQKV
-1076 CFGSDCDAG
+1076 CFGSNCNAE
-1085 RLLHHEGFEAAFQ
+1085 LLLGHGGFKAAFQ
-1098 ALYQPLLEARCR
+1098 ALYEPLLEARC

>member
-1 LLRIYRSNRA
+1 MLRVYRSNRA

-17 LAQELRLDPPGPF
+17 LAQELRLEPPGPF
-30 EQVEVVVNTW
+30 EQIEVVVNTW

-56 SALVRFPF
+56 SALIRFPF

-72 VQGVLSDSPA
+72 VQTVLSDAPA

-94 TVLDVLPD
+94 KVLEVLPD
-102 LLQQDC
+102 LLEQEC
-108 AASLREWWERNGGQ
+108 ASKLKEWWELHGDQQRR
-122 KMQLTRD
+122 LTRD

-149 EELASWLAGDVS
+149 EELADWLAGGTGDQ
-161 DFLPEGQR
+161 LPENLR
-169 WQPVLARALAKRLPC
+169 WQPGLARALAERLPC
-184 SPFGLQVQQVVE
+184 RPFGLQVQEVVK
-196 RLRNGEDS
+196 RLSRGEKP
-204 AMPLPERLRLFG
+204 ALPLPPRLRLFG

-247 LWQRSQRRRK
+247 LWQRSQQRRR

-297 ECLLGH
+297 ECLLGS

-313 TRMGHQESS
+313 TVMRTPEDSP
-322 QASLLEQMQRQL
+322 ASVLEQLQRQL
-334 AKCESDQ
+334 ASSASDDQ
-341 DGFSLS
+341 AALSLRQG
-347 PEDHSLLFM
+347 DHSLLFM

-363 EVQLVRDRILGW
+363 EVQLVRDRILSW
-375 MADDPSLQPRDVL
+375 MAADPSLQPRDVL

-403 VFSDSDATGVDLP
+403 VFSDRDATGVDLP

-428 GLQQAFISL
+428 GLQQAFMSL

-458 LQSLQQLTPQDAV
+458 LQSLKQLTSQDAM
-471 AITEALQ
+471 AITDALQ

-485 LNAAERNGDDTNSLR
+485 LDAAERNGDDTNSLR

-513 EEPGLALDGCAP
+513 EEPGLAVDSCAP

-533 QLEAWWPLL
+533 QLEMWWPLL
-542 DQLAEWIARLRLRA
+542 DQLAGWIAQLRCSA
-556 PCREWVDRLRRLLQD
+556 PCPEWVARLRRLLQE

-577 NWDWE
+577 SWDWE

-588 CLDTWQLQADDCSLE
+588 CLENWQLQANDCLLE
-603 LDVGVVISIL
+603 LDVAVVISVL
-613 EEALSAESGRFGHRS
+613 EEALSTESGRFGHRS

-639 RAIPHRVIVLMGLD
+639 RAIPHRVIALMGLD

-697 HLLISWSSR
+697 HLLVSWSSR
-706 DERRGEELPPCPP
+706 DERQGDILPPCPP

-724 SLLSEQLDSVEMQQL
+724 SLLAEKLDTAQMSQL
-739 LICPPAN
+739 LIHPPAN
-746 PLDADNFLP
+746 PLDAANFMV
-755 TPQASALSC
+755 TPQTDAISC
-764 DRRLLEARRDL
+764 DRRLLNARRNL
-775 DAQLRDEQP
+775 DAQIRGEQTHRDQ
-784 DQHLGLALPIVWE
+784 GLALPLVWQS
-797 HPSVDPAAPVN
+797 PT
-808 ANVTDAEAL
+808 TDAALPINSEAIDRL
-817 ERLDHWLL
+817 ERWLQ
-825 APQKQWLRQ
+825 APQKEWLKR

-842 CDPVNDLSPLELP
+842 CDPVSDLSPLSLQ

-862 LRQRLAEQL
+862 LNQRLSEQL
-871 ERLDDDPAARWN
+871 DLLAHDPEASWDVQE
-883 SPEPGDWTARS
+883 PEDWIARS
-894 YGQGRMPPGAA
+894 YGQGLMPPGSAA
-905 AVLDDERLERRWQNL
+905 QLEDSRLERRWQNL
-920 QTTLL
+920 QKTVL
-925 SLGPLRLQPQ
+925 SLGPLRQQQQPTSQ
-935 SGWSSSSVLLA
+935 HSSLLMA
-946 GDTAVEIST
+946 GKTAVHIST
-955 SRLKSRSVLQGWLK
+955 SRLRSRSLLQSWLK
-969 HLLAQLDHTPCSTA
+969 HLLAQRDDAGCNTA
-983 VVCRPDG
+983 VVCRQDG
-990 SAKADHFHIAMR
+990 SAKADQFHIAVR
-1002 WKALNPEEA
+1002 WRALNPQEA
-1011 GEQILLLQRLAIQ
+1011 DHEIKSLHSLAQQ
-1024 GIQQC
+1024 GDELC

-1034 ESGLARAL
+1034 DSGLARAL
-1042 AWPKGEEAA
+1042 AWSKGEEAA
-1051 DRAFIS
+1051 DKAFMN
-1057 RWQGSFSRW
+1057 RWQGGFSGW
-1066 AERDQPEQKL
+1066 AERDRPEQKI
-1076 CFGSDCDAG
+1076 CFGSHCDATS
-1085 RLLHHEGFEAAFQ
+1085 LLGFEGFEAAFQ
-1098 ALYQPLLEARCR
+1098 MLYQPLLEARC